1 MGRFDHLSLTM
12 NKFARR
18 SVAGFTLIE
27 VMVSLIVFSA
37 GLLGII
43 GLLVISVKANSSSY
57 IKQQATQAAN
67 DIIDRMHSNSSQ
79 ATLSPSGYVFSNLV
93 TTGAPTLPST
103 PSVNCGTST
112 CTAAQ
117 MTTYDLWYWA
127 TNEVALLPNGC
138 ASITSSVSGL
148 NTLITV
154 TVQWDDTATEGKLG
168 ASTSASVTGHPNLAQ
183 ISVQTLL

>member
-1 MGRFDHLSLTM
+1 M

-67 DIIDRMHSNSSQ
+67 DIIDRMH
-79 ATLSPSGYVFSNLV
+79 
-93 TTGAPTLPST
+93 
-103 PSVNCGTST
+103 ST